1 MRNRT
6 ASSASSL
13 SVGVS
18 INNAVEFAPS
28 DTVAPEI
35 AHGRQRIS
43 SLDGLRSFA
52 FLSVF
57 LVHLGRIPG
66 YDRGAVSFYN
76 NVIGWGFLGVDL
88 FFVISGYIITALLLD
103 EQARRNEISIARF
116 FQRRILRIWPL
127 FYFVLL
133 ASVVGTM
140 LFAKNGFDLQLYI
153 QLLQKAYF
161 PLALF
166 FYIMPLPVTELIATI
181 TTKTSFPIIQCLS
194 PLWSVCVEEQFYLV
208 WPLAIALFAKNK
220 GRLVAGIL
228 VAIAICECCRSGNV
242 LGPWAAFYASPLSR
256 VAPLAIGAL
265 IAIADRSKNRIY
277 NVIANRSGCALILAA
292 FAFFAVLTYPKH
304 ALSVD
309 IVSKCPDY
317 LIVVLALG
325 ILLLAALR
333 NNTVKQFFSAKPL
346 VELGKITYCMYLVHV
361 EVLYLTRPFD
371 WTLIHDNIIRH
382 VLWGVLSFSITL
394 AIAKLSWKLI
404 EAPSAKMRAKLV

>member
-1 MRNRT
+1 LP
-6 ASSASSL
+6 ASI
-13 SVGVS
+13 S
-18 INNAVEFAPS
+18 INNNVEFTPS
-28 DTVAPEI
+28 DTVAEDK
-35 AHGRQRIS
+35 AHERHRLS

-76 NVIGWGFLGVDL
+76 NVVGWGFLGVDL

-103 EQARRNEISIARF
+103 EQARRNEISITRF

-133 ASVVGTM
+133 ASAAGTI
-140 LFAKNGFDLQLYI
+140 LLAKGGFDSQQYI

-161 PLALF
+161 PLAFF
-166 FYIMPLPVTELIATI
+166 FYIMPLPVTELISTI
-181 TTKTSFPIIQCLS
+181 TTKTSFPIIQSLS
-194 PLWSVCVEEQFYLV
+194 PLWSVCVEEQFYLI
-208 WPLAIALFAKNK
+208 WPLVMALFAKNR

-228 VAIAICECCRSGNV
+228 VAVAICECCRIGDV

-277 NVIANRSGCALILAA
+277 NFIANRSGYALLLAVLA
-292 FAFFAVLTYPKH
+292 FCAVLTYPGH

-309 IVSKCPDY
+309 IVTKTPDY
-317 LIVVLALG
+317 LIVVVAFG
-325 ILLLAALR
+325 ILLLASLR
-333 NNTVKQFFSAKPL
+333 NDAVKKFLSTKPL
-346 VELGKITYCMYLVHV
+346 VELGKVTYCMYLVHV
-361 EVLYLTRPFD
+361 VILYLSRPYG

-394 AIAKLSWKLI
+394 VIAKMSWKFI
-404 EAPSAKMRAKLV
+404 EGPLAKMRAKLV